1 MKSNKDFREKYRSSD
16 DLLKKPT
23 RLEPNRKSGKER
35 IIIDDDDYEEE
46 LYPPKRESILD
57 YFDNDDEE

>member
-1 MKSNKDFREKYRSSD
+1 MKSNKDFRERHHSSD

-35 IIIDDDDYEEE
+35 IIIDDDYDEDE
-46 LYPPKRESILD
+46 LYQPKRESILD
-57 YFDNDDEE
+57 YFDNDDE